1 MRNIR
6 HRWSR
11 LGFRSIFFRLIVLFV
26 SLSAFIQIALFLS
39 TSLSMNYIEA
49 QLRSNYDR
57 SLSNLSST
65 MNNLFDG
72 IYQSNFLLAL
82 DPNILKVIT
91 TQYPE
96 EDIGKYADYSQAVRS
111 LSRIKASSNYIDNA
125 YIYKRDESIIISDN
139 GTYEP
144 GDFYESVYRME
155 QYPLSFWQEYK
166 ANHHLFTILPP
177 SVVSGRYSNSGE
189 STISVV
195 QTTVG
200 GHYSNNLYVI
210 NMKAEEVR
218 NLLQSYMQTPNSLIM
233 VADTEG
239 NLLASTR
246 TIDVPMQSFMNDLL
260 HNPETK
266 FDAKLAGEDMH
277 IIKYSTNFFFRD
289 VTMVVAVPHTDL
301 TSALTKMK
309 SWNITI
315 TGILFLV
322 SLLLSILF
330 SRRFY
335 SPIRSLVQTL
345 QGTGARKEKS
355 HTAFNEL
362 EFLNTEIK
370 RILTDVDDLNRT
382 LSYSLPIATKHFLAK
397 VLQSNFPYDDDVI
410 DSYLN
415 KLDFQFPNSYF
426 QVSLIQC
433 NFRKPF
439 YDLYSEKFQN
449 EATDTIFRILNALL
463 PQEHP
468 VYILELDAHM
478 FAVLIN
484 PASRDDFE
492 TYAAYFEQ
500 IDQLFRQDEAELR
513 IHIGMGL
520 VHEHYTGMQTSYVE
534 AMKALWQ
541 VSPLD
546 SKRIVQYSEYE
557 PQEPRYALSRTD
569 EKILANLLAAGKG
582 DEFREQLDGI
592 IAANTDRYIT
602 GTNMKQLFVNLYL
615 IGIQALKSKNI
626 AEEHEEELDLTKFLL
641 SADVGSTGEMTE
653 HLYRFFDRVLELC
666 ESPPADAFNIKLFR
680 AYLDNHYAEEIT
692 LDILADKYN
701 TTPKYMSRLLKKE
714 LGTTFHKYLQ
724 ELRINRAK
732 ELLTSSSAPI
742 HEIWEQVGFNNRNTF
757 IRTFK
762 NQEGISPTDYRR
774 CHRPSE

>member
-11 LGFRSIFFRLIVLFV
+11 LGFRSIFYRLIILFV

-39 TSLSMNYIEA
+39 TSISMNYMES

-91 TQYPE
+91 TQYAE
-96 EDIGKYADYSQAVRS
+96 DDIGKYADYSQAVRS

-144 GDFYESVYRME
+144 ESFYESAYKME
-155 QYPLSFWQEYK
+155 QYPLTFWQDYK
-166 ANHHLFTILPP
+166 SNHHLFTILPP
-177 SVVSGRYSNSGE
+177 SVVSGSYSNRGE

-195 QTTVG
+195 QSTVG

-210 NMKAEEVR
+210 NMKAEAVR

-246 TIDVPMQSFMNDLL
+246 IIDVSMQSFMNELL
-260 HNPETK
+260 LNPETK
-266 FDAKLAGEDMH
+266 FDSVHKGENMH

-309 SWNITI
+309 SWNLTI

-345 QGTGARKEKS
+345 QGPGPKKEKS
-355 HTAFNEL
+355 HSPFNEL

-397 VLQSNFPYDDDVI
+397 VLQSNFPYDHDVI

-415 KLDFQFPNSYF
+415 KLDFRFPNSYF
-426 QVSLIQC
+426 QVSLIQF

-484 PASRDDFE
+484 PASEDE
-492 TYAAYFEQ
+492 CEAYTAYFEQ
-500 IDQLFRQDEAELR
+500 IDSLFRQDEAELR

-520 VHEHYTGMQTSYVE
+520 VHGHYTGMQSSYVE

-541 VSPLD
+541 VSPFD

-557 PQEPRYALSRTD
+557 SQEPRYALSRTD
-569 EKILANLLAAGKG
+569 EKILANLLAAGKRE
-582 DEFREQLDGI
+582 EFRGQLDSVI
-592 IAANTDRYIT
+592 VANTDRYMT
-602 GTNMKQLFVNLYL
+602 GTNIKQLFVHLYL
-615 IGIQALKSKNI
+615 IGIQTLKSKNI
-626 AEEHEEELDLTKFLL
+626 AEEHEDELDMTQFLL

-666 ESPPADAFNIKLFR
+666 ESPPSDTFNIKLFR

-724 ELRINRAK
+724 QLRIDRAK

-774 CHRPSE
+774 CHSSSD

>member
-1 MRNIR
+1 MQHTR

-11 LGFRSIFFRLIVLFV
+11 LGFRSIFFRLIILFV

-39 TSLSMNYIEA
+39 TSISLNYIEA
-49 QLRSNYDR
+49 QLKTNYDR

-91 TQYPE
+91 SAYAE
-96 EDIGKYADYSQAVRS
+96 DDIGKYADYSQAIRS
-111 LSRIKASSNYIDNA
+111 LSRIKASSNYIENA
-125 YIYKRDESIIISDN
+125 YIYKRDDDIIISDN
-139 GTYEP
+139 GTYAP
-144 GDFYESVYRME
+144 GPFYESVYRSG
-155 QYPLSFWQEYK
+155 QYPLSFWQNYK

-177 SVVSGRYSNSGE
+177 SLVSGSTNNRGE
-189 STISVV
+189 SAISVV
-195 QTTVG
+195 QSTVG
-200 GHYSNNLYVI
+200 GHYTNNLYVI
-210 NMKAEEVR
+210 NLKADAVQ
-218 NLLQSYMQTPNSLIM
+218 NLLQSYMLTPNSLIM

-246 TIDVPMQSFMNDLL
+246 MIDVPMQTLMNELL
-260 HNPETK
+260 MNPNTR
-266 FDAKLAGEDMH
+266 FDEVHEDQSMH
-277 IIKYSTNFFFRD
+277 IIKYTTNFFFRD
-289 VTMVVAVPHTDL
+289 VTMVVAVPHTDI

-309 SWNITI
+309 SWNFTV
-315 TGILFLV
+315 TGILFLI

-330 SRRFY
+330 SKRFY
-335 SPIRSLVQTL
+335 TPIRSLVQTL
-345 QGTGARKEKS
+345 QSSGPKKERERRPL
-355 HTAFNEL
+355 NEL
-362 EFLNTEIK
+362 EFLNTEIN

-397 VLQSNFPYDDDVI
+397 MLQSNMSYDNEMV

-415 KLDFQFPNSYF
+415 KLGFQFSNPYF

-439 YDLYSEKFQN
+439 YDRYSEKFQN
-449 EATDTIFRILNALL
+449 EAMDTISRILNALL
-463 PQEHP
+463 PQAHP

-484 PASRDDFE
+484 PASEDE
-492 TYAAYFEQ
+492 LEGYAEYIDQ
-500 IDQLFRQDEAELR
+500 IDHLFRQDEVELR

-520 VHEHYTGMQTSYVE
+520 VHQNYKGMQASYVE

-541 VSPLD
+541 VSPFD
-546 SKRIVQYSEYE
+546 SKRVVHYSEYDNE
-557 PQEPRYALSRTD
+557 EPRYMLSRTD
-569 EKILANLLAAGKG
+569 ENILTNLLAAGKRE
-582 DEFREQLDGI
+582 EFMQQLERVI
-592 IAANTDRYIT
+592 RANAERCIT
-602 GTNMKQLFVNLYL
+602 GTHMKQLFIHLYL
-615 IGIQALKSKNI
+615 IGIQTLKNKNM
-626 AEEHEEELDLTKFLL
+626 AEEHAEQLDLSHFLI
-641 SADVGSTGEMTE
+641 SADVRSIEE
-653 HLYRFFDRVLELC
+653 IAEQLQQFFDHVLTLC
-666 ESPPADAFNIKLFR
+666 DSPADAFNIKLFR
-680 AYLDNHYAEEIT
+680 AYLDNHFADEIT

-714 LGTTFHKYLQ
+714 LGITFHKYLQ
-724 ELRINRAK
+724 QLRISKAK

-762 NQEGISPTDYRR
+762 SQEGISPTDYRKY
-774 CHRPSE
+774 HRPND

>member
-1 MRNIR
+1 MQNIR
-6 HRWSR
+6 HRGSR
-11 LGFRSIFFRLIVLFV
+11 LGFRSIFYRLIILFV

-39 TSLSMNYIEA
+39 TSISMNYIEA
-49 QLRSNYDR
+49 QLRTNYDR

-91 TQYPE
+91 TQYAE
-96 EDIGKYADYSQAVRS
+96 DDIGKYADYSQAVRS

-125 YIYKRDESIIISDN
+125 YIYKRDESVIISDN

-144 GDFYESVYRME
+144 ESFYESAYKME
-155 QYPLSFWQEYK
+155 QYPLSFWQGYK
-166 ANHHLFTILPP
+166 TNHHLFTILPP
-177 SVVSGRYSNSGE
+177 SVVSSSYSNRGE

-195 QTTVG
+195 QSTVG

-210 NMKAEEVR
+210 NMKAEAVR

-239 NLLASTR
+239 NMLASTR
-246 TIDVPMQSFMNDLL
+246 MIDVSMQSFMNELL
-260 HNPETK
+260 LNPETK
-266 FDAKLAGEDMH
+266 FDAVHEGENMH
-277 IIKYSTNFFFRD
+277 IIKYTTNFFFRD

-309 SWNITI
+309 SWNVTI

-345 QGTGARKEKS
+345 QGTGSRKDKTHS
-355 HTAFNEL
+355 PINEL

-397 VLQSNFPYDDDVI
+397 VLQSNFPYDHDVI

-415 KLDFQFPNSYF
+415 KLDFQFPNPYF

-468 VYILELDAHM
+468 LYILELDAHM
-478 FAVLIN
+478 FAVLTN
-484 PASRDDFE
+484 PASKNDFE
-492 TYAAYFEQ
+492 VYSAYFRQ
-500 IDQLFRQDEAELR
+500 IDSLFRQDEAELR
-513 IHIGMGL
+513 IHIGMGR
-520 VHEHYTGMQTSYVE
+520 VHENYTGMQTSYVE

-541 VSPLD
+541 VSPFD

-557 PQEPRYALSRTD
+557 LEEPRYVLSRTD
-569 EKILANLLAAGKG
+569 EKILANLLAAGKRE
-582 DEFREQLDGI
+582 EFRGLLDVV
-592 IAANTDRYIT
+592 IATNTDRYMT
-602 GTNMKQLFVNLYL
+602 GTNMKQLFVHLYL

-626 AEEHEEELDLTKFLL
+626 AEEHEEELDMTQFLL
-641 SADVGSTGEMTE
+641 SSDVGSTKEMTE
-653 HLYRFFDRVLELC
+653 HLYQFFDRVLELC
-666 ESPPADAFNIKLFR
+666 ESPPTDAFNIKLFR
-680 AYLDNHYAEEIT
+680 TYLDNHYAEEIT

-724 ELRINRAK
+724 QLRIVRAK
-732 ELLTSSSAPI
+732 EMLTSSSAPI

-774 CHRPSE
+774 CHRPSD